1 MKSLRFERKPRRTQP
16 GLEHLDLRLA
26 PTSISAGAVL
36 AAALKVEARQV
47 GRLQLSVESARPGSR
62 HERVVITR
70 IAAEERLMSRQEVRL
85 DRILARAGGTTDP
98 GSQTSL
104 PPNVSQTLDVV
115 YDAYEQDP
123 GGFPADLPPTNGA
136 NLVVIQGTSV
146 GIQVHDSNPAE
157 FAALLTDLQN
167 AGMQVTIASA
177 QYGTVVGML
186 PVSQLP
192 AVAELPE
199 VLSLAPLYRPTL
211 K

>member
-1 MKSLRFERKPRRTQP
+1 MKSLRYERKPLKILP
-16 GLEHLDLRLA
+16 GLERLDLRLA

-47 GRLQLSVESARPGSR
+47 GRLQMSLESARPGSR
-62 HERVVITR
+62 HEHVLIKR
-70 IAAEERLMSRQEVRL
+70 IAAEDRLMSRQQVRL
-85 DRILARAGGTTDP
+85 DRILARAGGTTGP
-98 GSQTSL
+98 GSRTSL

-115 YDAYEQDP
+115 YDAYEQNP
-123 GGFPADLPPTNGA
+123 GGFPANLPATSGA
-136 NLVVIQGTSV
+136 NLVVIQGTDV

-157 FAALLTDLQN
+157 FAKLLTDLKN

-177 QYGTVVGML
+177 QYGTVVGTL
-186 PVSQLP
+186 PVSHLP